1 MKQAISFILALALAL
16 SFGLVTGMPAV
27 ASSTTWYVDASVSE
41 SGNGT
46 APESPFKTITEAI
59 VAAGADDTIEVA
71 AGTYEEDLEIPA
83 GKNGLEIQGVAD
95 PAKPVIQGVTHVD
108 YYPGRQNINILSSG
122 VKIHGFTILSPDVP
136 ADRYSGG
143 IHLGTTDV
151 EIYDNDFVLRGH
163 YCVAIQT
170 WRVDGAPEADISGL
184 KIYGNTFGGTADTYE
199 AVFINRDA
207 GVGAVTVENNE
218 LSGNVMMAV
227 VTERSNTLISGNK
240 MISDLAGDGIV
251 LMDWGKRAQDDVLVK
266 GNTVEGFN
274 RAIVIGHG
282 DGDQTLTSIN
292 ITENTIEGNVTGV
305 VVRSS
310 AGGVGVNLNNIV
322 ANTGPG
328 VSNIDTATLNAR
340 YNWWGHETGPD
351 HDGLNPGGLGNAVG
365 DDVDF
370 GPWLYKPR
378 EQFVS
383 TAPCYAGSV
392 LLADEA
398 TTVTVNNVTSYQGG
412 WNSFATP
419 FALDGSANT
428 VSKLLALT
436 TGSGLFIE
444 RAQRFDLATQ
454 GWVAIIMGNQLV
466 GPDYTIRPGEGFF
479 IQVRSAG
486 SIPVLVRTDAT
497 VPPSRDLVAGW
508 NLVGLSS
515 LKAETVST
523 TLFGVNFSRVLSPSP
538 PNSEAWIV
546 PPDAAGDRYMVVGEA
561 YWVAMSQ
568 PGILFGFT
576 TTPVADDMT
585 WDLNQID
592 Q

>member
-16 SFGLVTGMPAV
+16 SLGLVTGMPAV
-27 ASSTTWYVDASVSE
+27 AGSTTWYVDASVFE

-46 APESPFKTITEAI
+46 APESAFKTITEAI
-59 VAAGADDTIEVA
+59 VAAGAGDTIEVA

-95 PAKPVIQGVTHVD
+95 PSKPVIQGVTHVD
-108 YYPGRQNINILSSG
+108 YYPGRQNISILSSG

-170 WRVDGAPEADISGL
+170 WRVDDAPGADISGL

-218 LSGNVMMAV
+218 FSGNVMIAI
-227 VTERSNTLISGNK
+227 VTERSNTLIRGNE
-240 MISDLAGDGIV
+240 MTSEIPGHGITVSDGDG
-251 LMDWGKRAQDDVLVK
+251 RHQDYIEIT
-266 GNTVEGFN
+266 GNTVEGFLVG
-274 RAIVIGHG
+274 IVIGKVG
-282 DGDQTLTSIN
+282 QVLADVTV
-292 ITENTIEGNVTGV
+292 TENTIEDNGTGV
-305 VVRSS
+305 HVNSS
-310 AGGVGVNLNNIV
+310 AGGVTFKLNDIV
-322 ANTGPG
+322 ANTGLG
-328 VSNIDTATLNAR
+328 VSNTDTATLNAH

-351 HDGLNPGGLGNAVG
+351 HDGLNPGGRGNAVG

-392 LLADEA
+392 LLANEA

-412 WNSFATP
+412 WNSFSTP

-466 GPDYTIRPGEGFF
+466 GPDYIIRPGEGFF

-515 LKAETVST
+515 LEAETVSIA
-523 TLFGVNFSRVLSPSP
+523 LFGVNFSRVLSPSP

-546 PPDAAGDRYMVVGEA
+546 PPDAAGDKYMVVGEA

-585 WDLNQID
+585 WDLNR
-592 Q
+592 